1 MYALQ
6 KAEITKSWFDSPQLI
21 ECKSMIEHIVFDFG
35 GVILD
40 LDGVHTGYPDNLA
53 VIFNVPIQEA
63 VKIWSENKTAVITGN
78 ETPKEFLARIKKEYD
93 FNFEVE
99 DGIRYWEDQNI
110 IDKSRIDWELLAHI
124 EDLKSRY
131 QIHMLTDQIQLQNG
145 ASAWIDKVDTRFHT
159 ILRSYEQG
167 FRKPFPESYHNML
180 QKIHAVDNPA
190 SVIFIDDNKA
200 NIDASNEMGIHSIL
214 YTFKNHDLLKNK
226 FQVLNVSY

>member
-1 MYALQ
+1 
-6 KAEITKSWFDSPQLI
+6 
-21 ECKSMIEHIVFDFG
+21 MIQHIVFDFG

-53 VIFNVPIQEA
+53 VIFDVPVADA
-63 VKIWSENKTAVITGN
+63 VKIWSENKTAVITGK

-93 FNFEVE
+93 FNFDLEE
-99 DGIRYWEDQNI
+99 GINYWEEQNI
-110 IDKSRIDWELLAHI
+110 IDKSRIDWELLDMI

-180 QKIHAVDNPA
+180 QKINAVDSPEC
-190 SVIFIDDNKA
+190 VVFIDDNTA
-200 NIDASNEMGIHSIL
+200 NIEASNEIGIHSIL
-214 YTFKNHDLLKNK
+214 YTFKDHDLLKNK
-226 FQVLNVSY
+226 FQELGIS

>member
-1 MYALQ
+1 VIQ
-6 KAEITKSWFDSPQLI
+6 
-21 ECKSMIEHIVFDFG
+21 HIVFDFG

-53 VIFNVPIQEA
+53 VIFNVPVTDA
-63 VKIWSENKTAVITGN
+63 VEIWSKNKTSVITGK

-93 FNFEVE
+93 FNFDLEA
-99 DGIRYWEDQNI
+99 GINYWEEQNI
-110 IDKSRIDWELLAHI
+110 IDKSRIDWELLDII

-180 QKIHAVDNPA
+180 QKINAIDNPA
-190 SVIFIDDNKA
+190 SVVFIDDNKA
-200 NIDASNEMGIHSIL
+200 NIDASKKIGIHSIL
-214 YTFKNHDLLKNK
+214 YTFKDHDLLKNK
-226 FQVLNVSY
+226 FQELGIS

>member
-1 MYALQ
+1 MQ
-6 KAEITKSWFDSPQLI
+6 N
-21 ECKSMIEHIVFDFG
+21 MIQHIVFDFG

-53 VIFNVPIQEA
+53 VIFDVPLADA
-63 VKIWSENKTAVITGN
+63 VKIWSENKTAVMTGK

-93 FNFEVE
+93 FNFDLK
-99 DGIRYWEDQNI
+99 DGINYWEEQNI
-110 IDKSRIDWELLAHI
+110 IDKSRIDWDLLELI

-167 FRKPFPESYHNML
+167 LRKPFPESYHNML
-180 QKIHAVDNPA
+180 QKINAAQDPA
-190 SVIFIDDNKA
+190 SVVFIDDNKA
-200 NIDASNEMGIHSIL
+200 NIDASNEIGIHSIL
-214 YTFKNHDLLKNK
+214 YTFKDHDLLKNK
-226 FQVLNVSY
+226 FQELGIS

>member
-1 MYALQ
+1 
-6 KAEITKSWFDSPQLI
+6 
-21 ECKSMIEHIVFDFG
+21 MIQHIVFDFG

-53 VIFNVPIQEA
+53 VIFNVPVADA
-63 VKIWSENKTAVITGN
+63 VKIWSENKTAVITGK

-93 FNFEVE
+93 FNFDLEE
-99 DGIRYWEDQNI
+99 GINYWEEQNI
-110 IDKSRIDWELLAHI
+110 IDKSRIDWDLLDLI
-124 EDLKSRY
+124 EVLKSNY

-180 QKIHAVDNPA
+180 QKINAAQNPT
-190 SVIFIDDNKA
+190 SVVFIDDNEA
-200 NIDASNEMGIHSIL
+200 NIDASNEIGIHSIL
-214 YTFKNHDLLKNK
+214 YTFKDHDLLKNK
-226 FQVLNVSY
+226 FQELGI